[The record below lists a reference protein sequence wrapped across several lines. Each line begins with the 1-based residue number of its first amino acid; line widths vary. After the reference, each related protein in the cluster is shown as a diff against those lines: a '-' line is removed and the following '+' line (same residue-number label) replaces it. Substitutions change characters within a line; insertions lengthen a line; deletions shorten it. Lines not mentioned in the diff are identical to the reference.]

1 LENTVVAVAFNGP
14 SFAER
19 LVDFLDLAEV
29 RRLAH
34 PDDLEA
40 VFRLRY
46 DAYVR
51 EGAIPRDFSRRFT
64 DAFDRQ
70 SNVWIFGV
78 YLDGVLASSIRVH
91 VASPENSS
99 APATSVFPDIL
110 MPEIDKGRTI
120 VDPTRFVADEHLARQ
135 NPELPYA
142 TVRLGLVASEHFR
155 ADIGLATV
163 RTEHRAFYKRL
174 FGLEPLGQ
182 PRDYPNLAKPIC
194 LMGINYPEART
205 RILERYPYLRST
217 AEEREMLFGQAPSAP
232 VTPIGVVVGN
242 APSIGAD
249 AHA

>member
-1 LENTVVAVAFNGP
+1 MVAVAFKGP

-19 LVDFLDLAEV
+19 LVDFLDVAEV
-29 RRLAH
+29 RHLTH

-40 VFRLRY
+40 VYRLRY

-51 EGAIPRDFSRRFT
+51 EGSIPRDFSRRFT
-64 DAFDRQ
+64 DAFDTQ

-78 YLDGVLASSIRVH
+78 YLDGMLASSIRVH

-99 APATSVFPDIL
+99 APATAVFPDL
-110 MPEIDKGRTI
+110 LLPEIDKGRTI
-120 VDPTRFVADEHLARQ
+120 VDPTRFVADEQLARQ

-163 RTEHRAFYKRL
+163 RMEHRAFYKRL
-174 FGLEPLGQ
+174 FGLEPLGE
-182 PRDYPNLAKPIC
+182 PRTYPNLAQPIC
-194 LMGINYPEART
+194 LMGISYPESRT

-217 AEEREMLFGQAPSAP
+217 AEEREMLFGSRPAAP
-232 VTPIGVVVGN
+232 VTPFGPVVSH
-242 APSIGAD
+242 APAGAD
-249 AHA
+249 ART

>member
-64 DAFDRQ
+64 DGFDRQ

-78 YLDGVLASSIRVH
+78 YLDGRLASSIRVH

-99 APATSVFPDIL
+99 APATAVFPDLL

-142 TVRLGLVASEHFR
+142 TVRLGLVASEHFK

-163 RTEHRAFYKRL
+163 RLEHRAFYKRL
-174 FGLEPLGQ
+174 FGLEPLGE
-182 PRDYPNLAKPIC
+182 PRNYPNLAKPIC
-194 LMGINYPEART
+194 LMGIDYPQSRR

-217 AEEREMLFGQAPSAP
+217 EEEREMLFGHVPSAP
-232 VTPIGVVVGN
+232 ITPFGVVVGN
-242 APSIGAD
+242 APSIRRDVRA
-249 AHA
+249 

>member
-1 LENTVVAVAFNGP
+1 MVAVAFKGP

-19 LVDFLDLAEV
+19 LVDFLDVIEV
-29 RRLAH
+29 RRLTH
-34 PDDLEA
+34 PDDLET

-51 EGAIPRDFSRRFT
+51 EGSIPRDFSRRFA
-64 DAFDRQ
+64 DSFDKQ
-70 SNVWIFGV
+70 DNVWIFGT

-110 MPEIDKGRTI
+110 LPEIDKGRTI

-142 TVRLGLVASEHFR
+142 TVRLGLVASEHFK
-155 ADIGLATV
+155 AHIGLATV
-163 RTEHRAFYKRL
+163 RLEHRAFYKRL
-174 FGLEPLGQ
+174 FGLEPFGE

-194 LMGINYPEART
+194 LMGINYPESRT

-217 AEEREMLFGQAPSAP
+217 AEEREMLFGQPPSAL
-232 VTPIGVVVGN
+232 VTPIGAVVGN
-242 APSIGAD
+242 APSMGSE